1 MPPEL
6 PALSSPFT
14 LAGKPLRNRVVHA
27 SMSTLMAREG
37 RVTDAQIRYYANRA
51 RGGAAMI
58 VTEPH
63 GMADELSQR
72 APHKTRVWNDD
83 NLDGLKRWAE
93 AVEGQD
99 CRLLAQVQHPGRA
112 RHHAGVHA
120 DAVGPSAL
128 PCDLSWTM
136 PREMTRDEIRRF
148 IDGIAQSSKRLKRCG
163 FSGVEI
169 SAGHGHLFHQ
179 FMSPWS
185 NIRTDEYGGDWAGRT
200 RIVAELVS
208 AIRASCGRDFIVG
221 LKLPGDDGVPGS
233 IGPAEA
239 AIIARQ
245 LTASGEADY
254 VCFAQGSHA
263 RTLEMHVPDRYG
275 PRMPYRAL
283 IAGLRSAVAGV
294 PLISLGRITD
304 PAEAEALLANGE
316 AELVGLGRA
325 LVADPAWYPK
335 AQAGRTNE
343 IRYCVS
349 CNTCWESIVTRHL
362 PLACVNNPRVAAEE
376 EVDWWPSAAA
386 VKRRVVVVGAG
397 VAGLEAAWVA
407 AARGHD
413 VTVFGRSGE
422 VGGKARTRAL
432 LPGGEE
438 VSSVYDYQLGAA
450 QRAGVKFELGV
461 SAQAADVLALRPDAV
476 VLATGGRMRAPAWL
490 PRDAQEAGLVQDLRD
505 AVTGA
510 AAHKARQPGT
520 AVVFDMDHTEG
531 TYAAA
536 EFFHGLFERVVIVT
550 PRNSIADL
558 ASLVTRQGIERRLSQ
573 KGIDLVFLSEPR
585 WSADIEEGR
594 LDCVNVYSGKRTR
607 IENVALLAYSSPRA
621 AEDGLAAP
629 LRAAVG
635 DVRLVGDCRSPRD
648 LLAATADG
656 HAAGNAL

>member
-1 MPPEL
+1 MPS
-6 PALSSPFT
+6 ALSAPFS

-37 RVTDAQIRYYANRA
+37 IVTDAQIRYYANRA

-58 VTEPH
+58 ITEPH
-63 GMADELSQR
+63 GMADEPTQH
-72 APHKTRVWNDD
+72 APHKTRAWNDD

-112 RHHAGVHA
+112 RHHAGMHA
-120 DAVGPSAL
+120 DAVAPSAL

-136 PREMTRDEIRRF
+136 PRAMTRDEIRRF
-148 IDGIAQSSKRLKRCG
+148 VDGVAQSCRRLKLCG

-185 NIRTDEYGGDWAGRT
+185 NVRTDDYGGDWAGRT
-200 RIVAELVS
+200 RIVAELV
-208 AIRASCGRDFIVG
+208 AAVRASCGKDFIVG

-239 AIIARQ
+239 AIIARL
-245 LTASGEADY
+245 LTASGEVDY
-254 VCFAQGSHA
+254 VCFAQGAHA
-263 RTLEMHVPDRYG
+263 RSLEMHLPDRYG

-283 IAGLRSAVAGV
+283 IAGLRDSIGGV
-294 PLISLGRITD
+294 PLIALGRITD
-304 PAEAEALLANGE
+304 PAEAEAIVANGE

-325 LVADPAWYPK
+325 LVADPAWFLK
-335 AQAGRTNE
+335 AEGGRAHD

-349 CNTCWESIVTRHL
+349 CNSCWDTIITRHL
-362 PLACVNNPRVAAEE
+362 PIACVNNPRVAARD
-376 EVDWWPSAAA
+376 EVDWWPSLAAA
-386 VKRRVVVVGAG
+386 KRRVVVVGAG
-397 VAGLEAAWVA
+397 VAGLEAAWIA
-407 AARGHD
+407 AARGHE
-413 VTVFGRSGE
+413 VTVFGRSSE
-422 VGGKARTRAL
+422 VGGKARTRSL

-438 VSSVYDYQLGAA
+438 VSSVYDYQFSAA
-450 QRAGVKFELGV
+450 QRAGVRFELGV
-461 SAQAADVLALRPDAV
+461 SAQADDVLRLRPDAV
-476 VLATGGRMRAPAWL
+476 ILATGSRMLPPAWL
-490 PRDAQEAGLVQDLRD
+490 PKDARESGLVQDLRD
-505 AVTGA
+505 AVAGA
-510 AAHKARQPGT
+510 AAHKTRQPGT
-520 AVVFDMDHTEG
+520 AVIFDMDHTEG

-536 EFFHGLFERVVIVT
+536 EFFHDLFERVVIVT

-558 ASLVTRQGIERRLSQ
+558 ASLVARQGIERRLAQ
-573 KGIDLVFLSEPR
+573 KGIDLLFLSEPR

-594 LDCVNVYSGKRTR
+594 LDCVNVYSGKR
-607 IENVALLAYSSPRA
+607 ILIDNVSMLTYSSPRA
-621 AEDGLAAP
+621 AEDALAKP
-629 LRAAVG
+629 LRESVG
-635 DVRLVGDCRSPRD
+635 EVRLVGDCRSPRD